1 MPLGPSSGLWEG
13 IWFRTPWPATFAD
26 MGRLGLLLC
35 LGFVAAC
42 ASDAGISPRPLPAA
56 SRWASAG
63 ERLVLVDRER
73 GLAIAEPGAVPPHLR
88 EQLEG
93 ALGVS
98 GGELSPLLAGQN
110 GHPAVVMFQAGA
122 WRLAEAWFNGALG
135 DDEYAQQ
142 FEMLVIRCLSL
153 LEPVSVGAEARESVQ
168 LLPQVVPVPAVMR
181 MHREE
186 DGANSCEG
194 CRGLR
199 RGIGAGLKLTDRGF
213 VL

>member
-1 MPLGPSSGLWEG
+1 
-13 IWFRTPWPATFAD
+13 
-26 MGRLGLLLC
+26 
-35 LGFVAAC
+35 
-42 ASDAGISPRPLPAA
+42 
-56 SRWASAG
+56 
-63 ERLVLVDRER
+63 
-73 GLAIAEPGAVPPHLR
+73 LR

-110 GHPAVVMFQAGA
+110 GHPAVAMFQAGA

-135 DDEYAQQ
+135 DDEYSQQ
-142 FEMLVIRCLSL
+142 FEMLVIRCLRL
-153 LEPVSVGAEARESVQ
+153 LEPASVGAEARESVP

-181 MHREE
+181 VRREE
-186 DGANSCEG
+186 DGGNSCEG